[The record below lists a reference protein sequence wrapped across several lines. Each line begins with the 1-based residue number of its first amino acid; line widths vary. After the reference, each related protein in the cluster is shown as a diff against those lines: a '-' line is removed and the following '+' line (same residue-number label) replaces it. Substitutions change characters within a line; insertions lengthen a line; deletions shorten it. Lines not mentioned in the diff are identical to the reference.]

1 MDDIF
6 TNKQNESVFRK
17 SYGIYVIRYLNTQR
31 MDYFRRA
38 VDTIEWNKFPLI
50 ASVTDMFSAKLHL
63 KNSPPRN
70 DYAEKNRHTWE
81 IALDQLRYEERAA
94 RRRNEERRA

>member
-1 MDDIF
+1 M
-6 TNKQNESVFRK
+6 N
-17 SYGIYVIRYLNTQR
+17 
-31 MDYFRRA
+31 YFKKA
-38 VDTIEWNKFPLI
+38 VDNIEWNKFPLI
-50 ASVTDMFSAKLHL
+50 ASVTDMLSTKLNL

-70 DYAEKNRHTWE
+70 DCGEKNRHTWE